1 MEKTALLAAIFR
13 QVSKKGSYHKDDL
26 SALLN
31 VEGDILGE
39 ALEELCSISDLF
51 KYDSSLQTFETV
63 VSYQPL
69 DLYRIE
75 QLLSKDLADNIFIKT
90 AFVTTS
96 TNTDL
101 EKITLPEASTPQGF
115 AGSAAIAVAEM
126 QQGGR
131 GRRAKKWI
139 SPLAKNLYLSFKYHF
154 PQSSLPYLSTL
165 SLRSGIAL
173 LDTLNTLGI
182 ETAKIKWPND
192 IWVDGQKLAGI
203 LVESTIT
210 ATGIDVIIGIGVNN
224 QQDQFTEV
232 VGNHPTN
239 CEAILGAPL
248 DRNILIA
255 ALTERLYE
263 ICQKIRTAPETLP
276 NLQEQWEGKSC
287 FFGKT
292 VRLISDK
299 GDEIGKEIGI
309 DASGALL
316 IEYADGSIKPHLS
329 GDLSLRAYE

>member
-31 VEGDILGE
+31 VEGDVLGE

-51 KYDSSLQTFETV
+51 KYDASLQTLETV

-69 DLYRIE
+69 DPYRIE

-115 AGSAAIAVAEM
+115 SGSAAIAVAEM

-139 SPLAKNLYLSFKYHF
+139 SPLAKNLYFSFKYHF
-154 PQSSLPYLSTL
+154 PQS
-165 SLRSGIAL
+165 GIAL
-173 LDTLNTLGI
+173 LDALNTLGI

-210 ATGIDVIIGIGVNN
+210 TTGIDVIIGMGVNN

-248 DRNILIA
+248 DRNILVV
-255 ALTERLYE
+255 ALTDRLYE

-329 GDLSLRAYE
+329 GALSLRAYE